1 MSSTFGGVELGKRA
15 LQTQQKSMSVAGHN
29 IANAANENYSRQR
42 AIQSTTIPYTS
53 PSLYSSTGAGQV
65 GTGVYVKEI
74 SRMRDQFID
83 NRIWY
88 ENQGLGAWNIRKEN
102 LQQIEGIYNEL
113 DEGSLKSSLD
123 DFFQYFSNLVGADPE
138 SSDSTRGAIIQQAV
152 TLTTQMNHINASLM
166 EFREHLGSEI
176 ENKISKV
183 NNLTSKIAD
192 LNKQIKAIEADTTK
206 AANDLC
212 DERDALID
220 DLSKMIDIQVTIDSE
235 NQAQVSLN
243 GIGIVHGDD
252 SRKIIAEA
260 NDVSRTSADG
270 KRTYNDGEF
279 DKYTFTIDGN
289 EAHIDSGEIYGL
301 MTVREE
307 IADQKMNKLDL
318 LAESLIEEVN
328 ALHRTG
334 YGKSDLGMTEMVS
347 AEQTNTADPL
357 DGNTSTIQVLVN
369 DGTTTTTTD
378 ITINSGDS
386 LADIASNINSVA
398 NVTATVNG
406 DRLEIESAAGYTID
420 IVDRSTDD
428 EVNAI
433 EELGLRGTGAGRDFF
448 SGSDASSIT
457 VSDQILDHPENIAA
471 SSLAADSDGKKGND
485 YVGNQS
491 IALKI
496 AQLATETSVSGLG
509 NATFNE
515 FWQTQASQ
523 LGVKI
528 SGAKAMEN
536 NQKVLLGSLEEK
548 KQEVSGV
555 SLDEE
560 FTEMIKF
567 QHGYNAA
574 SKVVSIMDEMLDTLI
589 NGII

>member
-15 LQTQQKSMSVAGHN
+15 LQTQQKSLGVVGHN
-29 IANAANENYSRQR
+29 IANAANKYYSRQR

-53 PSLYSSTGAGQV
+53 PSMYNSTGAGQI

-74 SRMRDQFID
+74 NRMRDEFID
-83 NRIWY
+83 TRIRY
-88 ENQGLGAWNIRKEN
+88 ENQGLGAWTIRKQN
-102 LQQIEGIYNEL
+102 LQQIESIYNEL
-113 DEGSLKSSLD
+113 DNGGLKNNLN
-123 DFFQYFSNLVGADPE
+123 DFFLSFQELKGDDGSNN
-138 SSDSTRGAIIQQAV
+138 SSREAV
-152 TLTTQMNHINASLM
+152 IRTAETLATQMNHINSSLM
-166 EFREHLGSEI
+166 EFRKQLGSEI
-176 ENKISKV
+176 ENKIDEV
-183 NNLTSKIAD
+183 NDLTSRIAD

-220 DLSKMIDIQVTIDSE
+220 DLSKIIDIQVRIDSE

-243 GIGIVHGDD
+243 GIGIVNGDD
-252 SRKIIAEA
+252 SREIIAEA
-260 NDVSRTSADG
+260 NDVSRTSDDG
-270 KRTYNDGEF
+270 NRTYNDGEF

-328 ALHRTG
+328 AIHKQG
-334 YGKSDLGMTEMVS
+334 YGKNDLGMTEMVS
-347 AEQTNTADPL
+347 AEQTDTGDPL

-369 DGTTTTTTD
+369 DGTTTTPTD

-386 LADIASNINSVA
+386 LADIAASINSVA

-420 IVDRSTDD
+420 IVDRSTGD

-471 SSLAADSDGKKGND
+471 ASMAADSDGKKGND
-485 YVGNQS
+485 YVGDQS

-496 AQLATETSVSGLG
+496 AQLATETSIPELG
-509 NATFNE
+509 NASFNE
-515 FWQTQASQ
+515 FWETQASH
-523 LGVKI
+523 LGIQI
-528 SGAKAMEN
+528 SQAEAMET

>member
-15 LQTQQKSMSVAGHN
+15 LQTQQKSLGVVGHN

-53 PSLYSSTGAGQV
+53 PSMYSSTGAGQI

-74 SRMRDQFID
+74 NRMRDQFID
-83 NRIWY
+83 TRIRY
-88 ENQGLGAWNIRKEN
+88 ENQGLGAWTIRKEN
-102 LQQIEGIYNEL
+102 LQQIESIYNEL
-113 DEGSLKSSLD
+113 DNGGLKNNLDAFFLSFQELKGDDGSDNSSR
-123 DFFQYFSNLVGADPE
+123 E
-138 SSDSTRGAIIQQAV
+138 AV
-152 TLTTQMNHINASLM
+152 IRTAETLATQMNHINSSLM
-166 EFREHLGSEI
+166 EFRKHLGSEI
-176 ENKISKV
+176 EDKIDEV
-183 NNLTSKIAD
+183 NDLTSRIAD

-220 DLSKMIDIQVTIDSE
+220 DLSKIVDIQVRIDSE

-243 GIGIVHGDD
+243 GIGIVNGDN
-252 SRKIIAEA
+252 SREIIAEA
-260 NDVSRTSADG
+260 NDVSRTSDDG
-270 KRTYNDGEF
+270 NRTYNDGEF

-289 EAHIDSGEIYGL
+289 EARIDSGEIYGL
-301 MTVREE
+301 ITVREE

-328 ALHRTG
+328 AIHKQG
-334 YGKSDLGMTEMVS
+334 YGKNDLSMTEMVS
-347 AEQTNTADPL
+347 AEQTNTGDPL
-357 DGNTSTIQVLVN
+357 DGNTSTIQVLVS

-378 ITINSGDS
+378 ITINSGDT

-471 SSLAADSDGKKGND
+471 ASMAADSDGKKGND
-485 YVGNQS
+485 YVGDQS
-491 IALKI
+491 IALEI
-496 AQLATETSVSGLG
+496 AQLATETSIPELG
-509 NATFNE
+509 NASFNE
-515 FWQTQASQ
+515 FWETQASH
-523 LGVKI
+523 LGIQI
-528 SGAKAMEN
+528 SQAEAMET

-548 KQEVSGV
+548 KQEISGV

-574 SKVVSIMDEMLDTLI
+574 SKVVSVIDEMLDTLI
-589 NGII
+589 NGIR